1 MQLNE
6 HKCAHGE
13 NRQEVGTRY
22 GHIHRV
28 EAIEHR
34 QNARQHLRQ
43 NERERHKE
51 QDLARHGQNNAL
63 RGLAGSLEVV
73 RADDL
78 EADDGQENEVHAQRE
93 RRQVDERRIG
103 NAEESDDLHSEHHDE
118 HPQHRADDCSAQ
130 HAHGKRLLHAMPQ
143 LRTVVEAQKRLHG
156 D

>member
-13 NRQEVGTRY
+13 NRQEVGARH
-22 GHIHRV
+22 GHIHCV

-63 RGLAGSLEVV
+63 RGLTGSLEVV

-78 EADDGQENEVHAQRE
+78 KADDG
-93 RRQVDERRIG
+93 
-103 NAEESDDLHSEHHDE
+103 
-118 HPQHRADDCSAQ
+118 
-130 HAHGKRLLHAMPQ
+130 
-143 LRTVVEAQKRLHG
+143 
-156 D
+156 